1 MKKIVISAAIAAALI
16 AGTTAPSFAAAKK
29 IGTAKTAGAEGTATH
44 EMSESSATQSEE
56 GSAPAKKLTVKK
68 AATTKKK
75 SAKK

>member
-1 MKKIVISAAIAAALI
+1 MKKIFISAAIAAALI

-44 EMSESSATQSEE
+44 EMSESSSTQKSE
-56 GSAPAKKLTVKK
+56 GTAPAKKM
-68 AATTKKK
+68 TTKKVAVKK